1 MSETPETRTVRLL
14 LVDGN
19 VLFRESLAS
28 LLDAEPGLAVA
39 GQCATAQ
46 EAAGLLARSPVDVV
60 LVSFDGWTAAGFAT
74 IATVRPAAPDAGIL
88 VLAARMEPHDAV
100 RALRSGV
107 CGIFLKD
114 NHAQKLIAAVRMVA
128 GGHAWIDRGLL
139 RALAEG
145 PPGGAAGFGALSDRE
160 QRVLRAL
167 AEGRTNRRIGEEI
180 GASEAAVKRTL
191 HHLFEKTGTR
201 SRAALVRAA
210 LEGSLGER

>member
-128 GGHAWIDRGLL
+128 GGHAWIDRG
-139 RALAEG
+139 
-145 PPGGAAGFGALSDRE
+145 
-160 QRVLRAL
+160 VLRAL

-180 GASEAAVKRTL
+180 GASEAAVKRTI
-191 HHLFEKTGTR
+191 HRLFEKTGTR